1 MFDSYPSAT
10 GGVTGAPAPQLA
22 AGSAEG
28 AAI

>member
-1 MFDSYPSAT
+1 MFDFHPMAR